1 MKVLY
6 IGRNHKAGFSIRKV
20 FAPIIEGMN
29 HAVQIELPY
38 CRARFFDLIANM
50 MYVYRSRCK
59 DGIIHITGDTHYVLL
74 ALIGLKTVLTIH
86 DTINYDQ
93 FTGVKRILAKYI
105 WYILPVIIAK
115 RVVCISNETRNR
127 VIALTKCSP
136 SKISVI
142 YNPLNEKFIFSKY
155 HFNTDR
161 PVILHIGTRDNKNLL
176 RVIMALK
183 NINCMLRIIGVLSN
197 EQKDALESYK
207 VRYTNTY
214 NITDEQ
220 IIKEYEK
227 CDIVSFP
234 SIFEGFGMP
243 IIEANMVGRPVLT
256 SNIEPMIEI
265 AANSALFVD
274 PYDIDSIRNGFITII
289 SDNLLRE
296 SLIQKG
302 RENVKR
308 FTASI
313 IINQYKRLYESI

>member
-6 IGRNHKAGFSIRKV
+6 IERNHKSGFSIRKV
-20 FAPIIEGMN
+20 FAPIIEGVN
-29 HAVQIELPY
+29 YAVQIELPY
-38 CRARFFDLIANM
+38 CRAGFSELLANI
-50 MYVYRSRCK
+50 MYVYKYRCK
-59 DGIIHITGDTHYVLL
+59 DGINHVTGDTHYVLL

-93 FTGVKRILAKYI
+93 FSGVKKILAKYI

-115 RVVCISNETRNR
+115 RVVCISNETRER
-127 VIALTKCSP
+127 VIALTKCDP
-136 SKISVI
+136 QKVSVI
-142 YNPLNEKFIFSKY
+142 YNPIDKKLKFSKY

-176 RVIMALK
+176 RVIMALR
-183 NINCMLRIIGVLSN
+183 NINCMLRIIGVLSD
-197 EQKDALESYK
+197 EQKEALESYK
-207 VRYTNTY
+207 VKYTNTY

-234 SIFEGFGMP
+234 STFEGFGMP
-243 IIEANMVGRPVLT
+243 VVEANMIGRPVLT

-265 AANSALFVD
+265 AADSALLVD
-274 PYDIDSIRNGFITII
+274 PYDIASIRHGFISII
-289 SDNLLRE
+289 SDNILRE

-302 RENVKR
+302 RRNAKR
-308 FTASI
+308 FAASI